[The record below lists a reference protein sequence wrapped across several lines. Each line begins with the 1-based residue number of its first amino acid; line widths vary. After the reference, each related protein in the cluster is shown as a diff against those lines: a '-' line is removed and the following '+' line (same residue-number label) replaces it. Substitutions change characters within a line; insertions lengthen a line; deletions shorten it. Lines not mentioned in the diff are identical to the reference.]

1 MKPVKTEKK
10 PSYKD
15 KLSNG
20 YRLYYCPNCESNGY
34 SIPDSRIA
42 LVYDDLMVSKGKAK
56 LSGKRTGK
64 AICLQCKTEFKV
76 VGGEVVLMGDIDG

>member
-1 MKPVKTEKK
+1 MKSINTNKQ

-20 YRLYYCPNCESNGY
+20 DRLYYCPNCESNGY

-64 AICLQCKTEFKV
+64 AICMQCKTEFKV
-76 VGGEVVLMGDIDG
+76 VGGEVVLTGEING